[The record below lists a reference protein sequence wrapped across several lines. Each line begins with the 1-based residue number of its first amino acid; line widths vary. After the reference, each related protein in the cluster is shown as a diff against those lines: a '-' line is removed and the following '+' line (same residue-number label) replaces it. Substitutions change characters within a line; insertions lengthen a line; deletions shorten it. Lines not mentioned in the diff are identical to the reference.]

1 MLLGGG
7 VITPR
12 ACAWGKLNRSVCQ
25 SLSLLL
31 APDLE
36 IYAYNESVDSCE
48 RLVYVCF
55 ELLNMALQNNRA
67 SSARGLPTTP
77 IRLRPHPL
85 YNFTGHRDTLWL
97 VCYSLAHEKLTLP

>member
-1 MLLGGG
+1 MRDERSNDVNIMLGGG

-25 SLSLLL
+25 SLLSLL

-36 IYAYNESVDSCE
+36 IYAYNKSDICE

-55 ELLNMALQNNRA
+55 KLLNMALQNNYA
-67 SSARGLPTTP
+67 SSARGLPTAPT
-77 IRLRPHPL
+77 RLRPHP
-85 YNFTGHRDTLWL
+85 FI
-97 VCYSLAHEKLTLP
+97 